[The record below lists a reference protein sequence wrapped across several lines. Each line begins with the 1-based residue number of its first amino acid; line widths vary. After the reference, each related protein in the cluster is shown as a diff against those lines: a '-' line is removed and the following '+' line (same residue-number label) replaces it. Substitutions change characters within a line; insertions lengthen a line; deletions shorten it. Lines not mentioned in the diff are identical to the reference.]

1 MDALGTL
8 EARDLRL
15 VYALVEGGGATR
27 AGRLLHLSQ
36 SAISHQLKGL
46 EGRLGVDL
54 FRREGR
60 RLTVSPAGQRLYTL
74 AVELL
79 GPLARVER
87 EVRAL
92 SGGARRPLRLSTEC
106 FTSYH
111 WLPRALRQ
119 LSLEHPQVELKIVAE
134 ATGDPMAA
142 LRRREL
148 DLALCCS
155 PQAGAGWTRRPL
167 FGDEFVVVMH
177 PRHPLAG
184 RRVLEV
190 SDLVDQPLFLY
201 EFRKAT
207 LEQLRR
213 RLFPAGGSFRRVVY
227 VPLTEAILELV
238 RAGLGLSLLAGW
250 SVARSVRA
258 GEVVTARLTR
268 SGLKRAWS
276 GFYQKSSPV
285 RPAIEALLDQLRAQ
299 PPGRLMA

>member
-1 MDALGTL
+1 MNSLGSL

-27 AGRLLHLSQ
+27 AGRLLHLTQ

-46 EGRLGVDL
+46 EGRLGVEL
-54 FRREGR
+54 FHREGR
-60 RLTVSPAGQRLYTL
+60 RLIVSPAGQRLYTL
-74 AVELL
+74 AVDVL

-87 EVRAL
+87 EIREL
-92 SGGARRPLRLSTEC
+92 GGEARRPLRLSTEC

-111 WLPRALRQ
+111 WLPRSLRR
-119 LSLEHPQVELKIVAE
+119 LSLDHPQVELKIVAE

-155 PQAGAGWTRRPL
+155 PQPAAGWMRRSL
-167 FGDEFVVVMH
+167 FADEFVVVMH

-190 SDLVDQPLFLY
+190 GDIVDQPLFLY
-201 EFRKAT
+201 EFRKVT
-207 LEQLRR
+207 LEQLAR
-213 RLFPAGGSFRRVVY
+213 RLFPDGGSFRRVVY
-227 VPLTEAILELV
+227 VPLTEAITEFV
-238 RAGLGLSLLAGW
+238 RAGLGMSLLAGW
-250 SVARSVRA
+250 SVARLVRA

-268 SGLKRAWS
+268 AGLKRRWS
-276 GFYQKSSPV
+276 GFYDRASAV
-285 RPAIEALLDQLRAQ
+285 RPAIEALLDQLRDQ
-299 PPGRLMA
+299 PPGGAG